1 MDLETVA
8 GLIGEQRLG
17 PIGGLSIG
25 LAFGFFAQRSS
36 FCLRSAALEAAHGRL
51 GDRLAVWLVVF
62 SAALIAT
69 QALLAAG
76 LFDTGA
82 VRQLNN
88 RGSLSG
94 AIVGGLMFGA
104 GMVLTRACASRMLVL
119 SASGNLRALLSGL
132 VFAVVAQA
140 ARGGILEPARTAI
153 ADLWTIGPEQRDLL
167 AATGLGHRGAVV
179 FGLLWLAAGLWLA
192 VRNRVGART
201 LFDAA
206 AVGLCVAAAWWF
218 TFGHAAISFDPVSVH
233 SLSFTA
239 PSADAL
245 MYVVAAP
252 AGALTF
258 DLGLLPGV
266 VAGAGL
272 GALTGGR
279 FRLEGFESAGT
290 MPRYIVGGCLM
301 GFGGMLAGGCA
312 VGAGVSGAS
321 VFALT
326 AWIVLWSMWFGAAI
340 ADRLVERRSPSP
352 SAGNVLVSS

>member
-1 MDLETVA
+1 MDLEA
-8 GLIGEQRLG
+8 IIGLIGEQWLG
-17 PIGGLSIG
+17 PAGGLAIG
-25 LAFGFFAQRSS
+25 FAFGFFAQRSS
-36 FCLRSAALEAAHGRL
+36 FCLRSAALEVAHGRL
-51 GDRLAVWLVVF
+51 GGRLAVWLVVF
-62 SAALIAT
+62 SAALMAT
-69 QALLAAG
+69 QALLATG

-140 ARGGILEPARTAI
+140 ARGGILEPARSAI
-153 ADLWTIGPEQRDLL
+153 ADVWTIGPEQRDLL
-167 AATGLGHRGAVV
+167 AMTGLGHGGAVA
-179 FGLLWLAAGLWLA
+179 FGALWLAAGLWLA
-192 VRNRVGART
+192 VRNRIGVRT
-201 LFDAA
+201 LVEAA

-218 TFGHAAISFDPVSVH
+218 TFGHAAISFDPVSIH

-245 MYVVAAP
+245 MFVVAAP

-266 VAGAGL
+266 VAGAAA
-272 GALTGGR
+272 GALTGGG
-279 FRLEGFESAGT
+279 FRLEGFQGAGT

-321 VFALT
+321 VFAST
-326 AWIVLWSMWFGAAI
+326 AWVVLWSMWFGAVL
-340 ADRLVERRSPSP
+340 ADRLVDSGGARH
-352 SAGNVLVSS
+352 AATVGVG